1 MLEKLEERHLSLLK
15 ERADIV
21 SKRRRQDDEDDL
33 SSFLGPLPN
42 ASSTE
47 TEEVDEL
54 GRTVPKLDET
64 QQRRERRVARTA
76 RRQLRSS
83 RRPRMEDGNEKEEEG
98 YSTDSSLAPAD
109 ANAYK
114 NAQQTLAIGKKDVL
128 SDVRAEEFREP
139 GKGRW
144 STWREKYSESYIGAW
159 GGLGVVNVWEFWMR
173 LESVGWDCI
182 EVFISFCILLSM
194 RTDTEFCRIPATCT
208 VLSGIKDYM
217 HTPGRDRKRSL

>member
-1 MLEKLEERHLSLLK
+1 MLEKLEEQHLSLLR
-15 ERADIV
+15 ERADMV

-33 SSFLGPLPN
+33 SSFLGQLPKT
-42 ASSTE
+42 SSTE
-47 TEEVDEL
+47 PEEVDEL
-54 GRTVPKLDET
+54 GRTVPKLDEA
-64 QQRRERRVARTA
+64 QQRRERRVVRTA

-83 RRPRMEDGNEKEEEG
+83 RRVGTEDGKEKEEEG

-114 NAQQTLAIGKKDVL
+114 AALQTLATGRKEVL
-128 SDVRAEEFREP
+128 SDVQAEEFREP

-144 STWREKYSESYIGAW
+144 STWREKYSDSYIGAW

-182 EVFISFCILLSM
+182 EVFLFF
-194 RTDTEFCRIPATCT
+194 TF
-208 VLSGIKDYM
+208 
-217 HTPGRDRKRSL
+217 